1 MPFSCSKGH
10 FPVKEPVTTK
20 NFPSQEHQIKRKGV
34 YVGILFIFTKR
45 EKREKVIPLVWAV
58 CYWLKAT

>member
-1 MPFSCSKGH
+1 MPFFCSKGR
-10 FPVKEPVTTK
+10 FLVKEPVTIK

-34 YVGILFIFTKR
+34 YVGILFIFTT
-45 EKREKVIPLVWAV
+45 REKVIPLVWAV